1 MSRLHLVVLF
11 ILFTFQSFSQAKLKQ
26 IVSFADEQFKKGDYY
41 YALEYYKLALAQD
54 SNSLELTWK
63 YAETHRAY
71 KDYFQAEKYYAL
83 VYAKDNDLIYP
94 ASLLNLGL
102 MQKHNGNYKQAF
114 ETMKLAKKRY
124 SGGEDD
130 YLYRKSIQEV
140 DACAWAMK
148 NYADT
153 AKPMSRLP
161 LSVNSYDADFGHTVK
176 DNKLIFSSL
185 RADSIKDATQ
195 EVYSKSYKTK
205 LYASEIKNEKFEAN
219 KQIQDLIIQK
229 LNTGNGTFSLDGKK
243 FYFSACEDEGYNYRC
258 KIMFANY
265 SNGKWSKIDSL
276 KQEIN
281 PIGTNNTMPF
291 ISKLNGEEVLFF
303 ASDREG
309 TKGGLDIWY
318 AFTDENNRFK
328 AVTNVATINSIDN
341 ELTPWMDTVEN
352 KLYFSSSW
360 HYGFGGTDVFY
371 SKITGNK
378 FAAPVNIGLPFNSP
392 ANDQYFFKHNDTTY
406 VSSNRIGSYYSK
418 NPTCCSDIFAKYP
431 PKKAPEI
438 VEVKTETKTETKTNI
453 ETKIETEFQ
462 KRIKEKLPV
471 TLYFRNDEPDAS
483 SMATVTKQN
492 YINTYKLYQERYNL
506 YKTEVA
512 KGLPQNEASKKQRD
526 LDEFFQKNV
535 DKGATD
541 LISFTDMILQEL
553 KNGSVVT
560 LTIKGFASPVAKTAY
575 NVNLTKRRISSL
587 TNYFNETNNGEFKE
601 YIQGKGKNGGKLIF
615 AIVPFGEYTAN
626 QTTSDDIK
634 NQSSSVFSK
643 EAGIERKIQ
652 IENVSFDKGDVP
664 FPIESLNPIFT
675 AGEVKKGD
683 KITGSFK
690 IDNISSETIELELDN
705 SDTAIQA
712 SFNSIKVA
720 PKSSTIVTFV
730 VDTQTM
736 SGLSKNMFKVKVK
749 GFLDSIEFF
758 VTSEV
763 K

>member
-1 MSRLHLVVLF
+1 MSRLHLVFLFVLIF
-11 ILFTFQSFSQAKLKQ
+11 FNSFSQAKLKQ
-26 IVSFADEQFKKGDYY
+26 IVAFADEQYKKGDYF
-41 YALEYYKLALAQD
+41 YALDFYKQALGQD
-54 SNSLELTWK
+54 STNLEILWK

-71 KDYFQAEKYYAL
+71 KDYVQAEKYYAL
-83 VYAKDNDLIYP
+83 VYAKDIEEKYP
-94 ASLLNLGL
+94 ASILYMGL
-102 MQKHNGNYKQAF
+102 MQKQNGNYSRAF
-114 ETMKLAKKRY
+114 ETMKLAKKRFAD
-124 SGGEDD
+124 GEFD
-130 YLYRKSIQEV
+130 YFYRKSIQEV
-140 DACAWAMK
+140 DACAWAQK
-148 NYADT
+148 NYTDT
-153 AKPMSRLP
+153 SQPMKRLP
-161 LSVNSYDADFGHTVK
+161 LTVNSYDADFGHTIK
-176 DNKLIFSSL
+176 DNILIFSSL

-195 EVYSKSYKTK
+195 EVYSKNYKTK
-205 LYASEIKNEKFEAN
+205 LYSSVIKNEKFEAN

-229 LNTGNGTFSLDGKK
+229 LNTGNGSFSFDGKK

-258 KIMFANY
+258 KIMVANY
-265 SNGKWSKIDSL
+265 ANGKWSKIDSL

-281 PIGTNNTMPF
+281 PLGTNNTMPF
-291 ISKLNGEEVLFF
+291 ISKLNGEEVLYF

-318 AFTDENNRFK
+318 AYPEGVNRFK
-328 AVTNVATINSIDN
+328 AIMNVAAINSADN
-341 ELTPWMDTVEN
+341 ELSPWVDTIEN
-352 KLYFSSSW
+352 RLYFSSSW
-360 HYGFGGTDVFY
+360 HNGFGGQDIFY
-371 SKITGNK
+371 SKINGNK
-378 FAAPVNIGLPFNSP
+378 FAAPTNAGLPINSP
-392 ANDQYFFKHNDTTY
+392 ANDQYYFKHNDTIY
-406 VSSNRIGSYYSK
+406 VSSNRLGSYYSK
-418 NPTCCSDIFAKYP
+418 NPTCCSDIFAIYP
-431 PKKAPEI
+431 PKKTQEI
-438 VEVKTETKTETKTNI
+438 VEVKTETKT

-483 SMATVTKQN
+483 SLATSTKQN
-492 YINTYKLYQERYNL
+492 YINTYKLYQERYPL

-512 KGLPQNEASKKQRD
+512 KGLTEVEASKKQND
-526 LDEFFQKNV
+526 LDNFFQKNV

-541 LISFTDMILQEL
+541 LISFSDMILQEL
-553 KNGSVVT
+553 KSGSVVT

-587 TNYFNETNNGEFKE
+587 TNYFSEKNNGEFKQ
-601 YIQGKGKNGGKLIF
+601 YIQGKAQNGGKLIF

-634 NQSSSVFSK
+634 NQSSSVYSK

-652 IENVSFDKGDVP
+652 IENVSFDKGEVP

-690 IDNISSETIELELDN
+690 VENISSEAIELELDN
-705 SDTAIQA
+705 IDTAVQA
-712 SFNSIKVA
+712 TFNSITVGA
-720 PKSSTIVTFV
+720 KSSAIVTFV

-749 GFLDSIEFF
+749 GFQDSIEFF
-758 VTSEV
+758 ITSEV

>member
-1 MSRLHLVVLF
+1 MSRLHLVFLFVLIF
-11 ILFTFQSFSQAKLKQ
+11 FNSFSQAKLKQ
-26 IVSFADEQFKKGDYY
+26 IVAFADEQYKKGDYF
-41 YALEYYKLALAQD
+41 YALDFYKQALGQD
-54 SNSLELTWK
+54 STNLEILWK

-71 KDYFQAEKYYAL
+71 KDYVQAEKYYAL
-83 VYAKDNDLIYP
+83 VYAKDIEEKYP
-94 ASLLNLGL
+94 ASILYMGL
-102 MQKHNGNYKQAF
+102 MQKQNGNYSRAF
-114 ETMKLAKKRY
+114 ETMKLAKKRFAD
-124 SGGEDD
+124 GEFD
-130 YLYRKSIQEV
+130 YFYRKSIQEV
-140 DACAWAMK
+140 DACAWAQK
-148 NYADT
+148 NYTDT
-153 AKPMSRLP
+153 SQPMKRLP
-161 LSVNSYDADFGHTVK
+161 LTVNSYDADFGHTIK
-176 DNKLIFSSL
+176 DNILIFSSL

-195 EVYSKSYKTK
+195 EVYSKNYKTK
-205 LYASEIKNEKFEAN
+205 LYSSVIKYEKFEAN

-229 LNTGNGTFSLDGKK
+229 LNTGNGSFSFDGKK

-258 KIMFANY
+258 KIMVANY
-265 SNGKWSKIDSL
+265 ANGKWSKIDSL

-281 PIGTNNTMPF
+281 PLGTNNTMPF
-291 ISKLNGEEVLFF
+291 ISKLNGEEVLYF

-318 AFTDENNRFK
+318 AYPEGVNRFK
-328 AVTNVATINSIDN
+328 AIMNVAAINSAEN
-341 ELTPWMDTVEN
+341 ELSPWVDTIEN
-352 KLYFSSSW
+352 RLYFSSSW
-360 HYGFGGTDVFY
+360 HNGFGGQDVFY
-371 SKITGNK
+371 SKINGNK
-378 FAAPVNIGLPFNSP
+378 FATPTNAGLPINSP
-392 ANDQYFFKHNDTTY
+392 ANDQYYFKHNDTIY
-406 VSSNRIGSYYSK
+406 VSSNRLGSYYSK
-418 NPTCCSDIFAKYP
+418 NPTCCSDIFAIYP
-431 PKKAPEI
+431 PKKTQEI
-438 VEVKTETKTETKTNI
+438 VEVKTETKT

-483 SMATVTKQN
+483 SLATSTKQN
-492 YINTYKLYQERYNL
+492 YINTYKLYQERYPL

-512 KGLPQNEASKKQRD
+512 KGLTEVEASKKQND
-526 LDEFFQKNV
+526 LDNFFQKNV

-541 LISFTDMILQEL
+541 LISFSDMILQEL
-553 KNGSVVT
+553 KSGSVVT

-587 TNYFNETNNGEFKE
+587 TNYFSEKNNGEFKQ
-601 YIQGKGKNGGKLIF
+601 YIQGKAQNGGKLIF

-634 NQSSSVFSK
+634 NQSSSVYSK

-652 IENVSFDKGDVP
+652 IENVSFDKGEVP

-690 IDNISSETIELELDN
+690 VENISSEAIELELDN
-705 SDTAIQA
+705 IDTAVQA
-712 SFNSIKVA
+712 TFNSITVGA
-720 PKSSTIVTFV
+720 KSSAIVTFV

-749 GFLDSIEFF
+749 GFQDSIEFF
-758 VTSEV
+758 ITSEV

>member
-1 MSRLHLVVLF
+1 MSRLHLVFLFVLIF
-11 ILFTFQSFSQAKLKQ
+11 FNSFSQAKLKQ
-26 IVSFADEQFKKGDYY
+26 IVAFADEQYKKGDYF
-41 YALEYYKLALAQD
+41 YALDFYKQALGQD
-54 SNSLELTWK
+54 STNLEILWK

-71 KDYFQAEKYYAL
+71 KDYVQAEKYYAL
-83 VYAKDNDLIYP
+83 VYAKDIEEKYP
-94 ASLLNLGL
+94 ASILYMGL
-102 MQKHNGNYKQAF
+102 MQKQNGNYSRAF
-114 ETMKLAKKRY
+114 ETMKLAKKRFAD
-124 SGGEDD
+124 GEFD
-130 YLYRKSIQEV
+130 YFYRKSIQEV
-140 DACAWAMK
+140 DACAWAQK
-148 NYADT
+148 NYTDT
-153 AKPMSRLP
+153 SQPMKRLP
-161 LSVNSYDADFGHTVK
+161 LTVNSYDADFGHTIK
-176 DNKLIFSSL
+176 DNILIFSSL

-195 EVYSKSYKTK
+195 EVYSKNYKTK
-205 LYASEIKNEKFEAN
+205 LYSSVIKTEKFEAN

-229 LNTGNGTFSLDGKK
+229 LNTGNGSFSFDGKK

-258 KIMFANY
+258 KIMVANY
-265 SNGKWSKIDSL
+265 ANGKWSKIDSL

-281 PIGTNNTMPF
+281 PLGTNNTMPF
-291 ISKLNGEEVLFF
+291 ISKLNGEEVLYF

-318 AFTDENNRFK
+318 AYPEGVNRFK
-328 AVTNVATINSIDN
+328 AIMNVAAINSADN
-341 ELTPWMDTVEN
+341 ELSPWVDTIEN
-352 KLYFSSSW
+352 RLYFSSSW
-360 HYGFGGTDVFY
+360 HNGFGGQDVFY
-371 SKITGNK
+371 SKINGNK
-378 FAAPVNIGLPFNSP
+378 FATPTNAGLPINSP
-392 ANDQYFFKHNDTTY
+392 ANDQYYFKHNDTIY
-406 VSSNRIGSYYSK
+406 VSSNRLGSYYSK
-418 NPTCCSDIFAKYP
+418 NPTCCSDIFAIYP
-431 PKKAPEI
+431 PKKTQEI
-438 VEVKTETKTETKTNI
+438 VEVKTETKT

-483 SMATVTKQN
+483 SLATSTKQN
-492 YINTYKLYQERYNL
+492 YINTYKLYQERYPL

-512 KGLPQNEASKKQRD
+512 KGLTEVEASKKQND
-526 LDEFFQKNV
+526 LDNFFQKNV

-541 LISFTDMILQEL
+541 LISFSDMILQEL
-553 KNGSVVT
+553 KSGSVVT

-587 TNYFNETNNGEFKE
+587 TNYFSEKNNGEFKQ
-601 YIQGKGKNGGKLIF
+601 YIQGKAQNGGKLIF

-634 NQSSSVFSK
+634 NQSSSVYSK

-652 IENVSFDKGDVP
+652 IENVSFDKGEVP

-690 IDNISSETIELELDN
+690 VENISSEAIELELDN
-705 SDTAIQA
+705 IDTAVQA
-712 SFNSIKVA
+712 TFNSITVGA
-720 PKSSTIVTFV
+720 KSSAIVTFV

-749 GFLDSIEFF
+749 GFQDSIEFF
-758 VTSEV
+758 ITSEV

>member
-11 ILFTFQSFSQAKLKQ
+11 VLFTFQSFSQAKLKQ
-26 IVSFADEQFKKGDYY
+26 IVSFADEQYKKGDYY
-41 YALEYYKLALAQD
+41 YALEYYKQALAQD

-63 YAETHRAY
+63 YAENQRAY
-71 KDYFQAEKYYAL
+71 KDYVQAEKYYAL
-83 VYAKDNDLIYP
+83 VYARDNDLVYP
-94 ASLLNLGL
+94 ASLLYLGL
-102 MQKHNGNYKQAF
+102 MQKQNGNYKQAF

-153 AKPMSRLP
+153 AQPMSRLP
-161 LSVNSYDADFGHTVK
+161 LSVNSYDAEFGHTIR
-176 DNKLIFSSL
+176 DNRLIFSSL
-185 RADSIKDATQ
+185 RADSTKDATQ
-195 EVYSKSYKTK
+195 EVYSKNYKTK

-258 KIMFANY
+258 KIMVANY
-265 SNGKWSKIDSL
+265 SKGKWSKIDSL

-281 PIGTNNTMPF
+281 PLGTNNTMPF

-318 AFTDENNRFK
+318 AFPDENNRFK
-328 AVTNVATINSIDN
+328 AITNVAAINSIDN

-378 FAAPVNIGLPFNSP
+378 FAAPINIGLPLNSP

-438 VEVKTETKTETKTNI
+438 VEVKTETKTETKI

-512 KGLPQNEASKKQRD
+512 KGLPQDEASKKQSD

-535 DKGATD
+535 DKGAAD

-587 TNYFNETNNGEFKE
+587 TNYFNETNNGEFKQ
-601 YIQGKGKNGGKLIF
+601 YIQGKAKNGGKLIF

-626 QTTSDDIK
+626 QTTSDDVK
-634 NQSSSVFSK
+634 NQSNSVFSR

-652 IENVSFDKGDVP
+652 IENVSFDKGEVP

-705 SDTAIQA
+705 SDAAIQA

-720 PKSSTIVTFV
+720 PKSSAIVTFV

-749 GFLDSIEFF
+749 GFQDSIEFF

>member
-1 MSRLHLVVLF
+1 
-11 ILFTFQSFSQAKLKQ
+11 
-26 IVSFADEQFKKGDYY
+26 
-41 YALEYYKLALAQD
+41 
-54 SNSLELTWK
+54 
-63 YAETHRAY
+63 
-71 KDYFQAEKYYAL
+71 
-83 VYAKDNDLIYP
+83 
-94 ASLLNLGL
+94 
-102 MQKHNGNYKQAF
+102 
-114 ETMKLAKKRY
+114 
-124 SGGEDD
+124 
-130 YLYRKSIQEV
+130 
-140 DACAWAMK
+140 
-148 NYADT
+148 
-153 AKPMSRLP
+153 
-161 LSVNSYDADFGHTVK
+161 
-176 DNKLIFSSL
+176 
-185 RADSIKDATQ
+185 
-195 EVYSKSYKTK
+195 
-205 LYASEIKNEKFEAN
+205 
-219 KQIQDLIIQK
+219 
-229 LNTGNGTFSLDGKK
+229 
-243 FYFSACEDEGYNYRC
+243 
-258 KIMFANY
+258 
-265 SNGKWSKIDSL
+265 
-276 KQEIN
+276 
-281 PIGTNNTMPF
+281 
-291 ISKLNGEEVLFF
+291 
-303 ASDREG
+303 
-309 TKGGLDIWY
+309 
-318 AFTDENNRFK
+318 
-328 AVTNVATINSIDN
+328 
-341 ELTPWMDTVEN
+341 
-352 KLYFSSSW
+352 
-360 HYGFGGTDVFY
+360 VFY

-378 FAAPVNIGLPFNSP
+378 FAAPVNIGLPLNSP

-438 VEVKTETKTETKTNI
+438 VEVKTETKTETKI

-512 KGLPQNEASKKQRD
+512 KGLPQDEASKKQRD

-535 DKGATD
+535 DKGAAD

-587 TNYFNETNNGEFKE
+587 TNYFNETNNGEFKQ
-601 YIQGKGKNGGKLIF
+601 YIQGKAKNGGKLIF

-626 QTTSDDIK
+626 QTTSDDVK
-634 NQSSSVFSK
+634 NQSNSVFSR

-652 IENVSFDKGDVP
+652 IENVSFDKGEVP

-705 SDTAIQA
+705 SDAAIQA

-720 PKSSTIVTFV
+720 PKSSAIVTFV

-749 GFLDSIEFF
+749 GFQDSIEFF

>member
-1 MSRLHLVVLF
+1 MSRLHLVFLF
-11 ILFTFQSFSQAKLKQ
+11 VFFSFQFFSQAKLKQ
-26 IVSFADEQFKKGDYY
+26 IVSFADEQYKKGDYY
-41 YALEYYKLALAQD
+41 YALEYYKQALAQD

-63 YAETHRAY
+63 FAETQRAY
-71 KDYFQAEKYYAL
+71 KDYVQAEKYYAL
-83 VYAKDNDLIYP
+83 VYAKDLEEKYP
-94 ASLLNLGL
+94 ASILYLGL
-102 MQKHNGNYKQAF
+102 MQKQNGNYSRAF
-114 ETMKLAKKRY
+114 ETLKLAKKRFA
-124 SGGEDD
+124 GGEYD
-130 YLYRKSIQEV
+130 YYYRKSIQEV
-140 DACAWAMK
+140 DACAWALK
-148 NYADT
+148 NYSDT
-153 AKPMSRLP
+153 AQPMKRLP
-161 LSVNSYDADFGHTVK
+161 LTVNSYDAEFGHSIR

-185 RADSIKDATQ
+185 RADSTKDATQ
-195 EVYSKSYKTK
+195 EVYSKNYKTK
-205 LYASEIKNEKFEAN
+205 LYASDIKNEKFEAN
-219 KQIQDLIIQK
+219 KQIQDLILQK
-229 LNTGNGTFSLDGKK
+229 LNTGNGSFSLDGKK

-258 KIMFANY
+258 KIMVANY
-265 SNGKWSKIDSL
+265 NNGKWSKIDSL

-281 PIGTNNTMPF
+281 PFGTNNTMPL

-318 AFTDENNRFK
+318 AFPEGENRFK
-328 AVTNVATINSIDN
+328 AITNVSAINSIDN
-341 ELTPWMDTVEN
+341 ELSPWMDTVEN
-352 KLYFSSSW
+352 RLYFSSSW
-360 HYGFGGTDVFY
+360 HNGFGGQDVFY
-371 SKITGNK
+371 SKINGNK
-378 FAAPVNIGLPFNSP
+378 FAAPTNAGLPINSP
-392 ANDQYFFKHNDTTY
+392 ANDQYYFKHKDTVY

-418 NPTCCSDIFAKYP
+418 NPTCCSDIFAIFP

-438 VEVKTETKTETKTNI
+438 VEVKTETKTEIKT

-492 YINTYKLYQERYNL
+492 YINTYKLYQERYSL

-512 KGLPQNEASKKQRD
+512 KGLQQDEASKKQRE

-535 DKGATD
+535 DKGAAD

-587 TNYFNETNNGEFKE
+587 TNYFNETNNGEFKQ
-601 YIQGKGKNGGKLIF
+601 YIQGKAKNGGKLIF

-626 QTTSDDIK
+626 QTTSDDVK
-634 NQSSSVFSK
+634 NQSNSVFSK

-652 IENVSFDKGDVP
+652 IENVSFDKGEVP

-690 IDNISSETIELELDN
+690 IENISTESIELELDN
-705 SDTAIQA
+705 QDPSIQA
-712 SFNSIKVA
+712 SFSSIKVA
-720 PKSSTIVTFV
+720 PKSSAIVTFV

-736 SGLSKNMFKVKVK
+736 SGLSKNMFKIKVK
-749 GFLDSIEFF
+749 GFQDSIEFF
-758 VTSEV
+758 ITSEV

>member
-1 MSRLHLVVLF
+1 MSRLHIVFLF
-11 ILFTFQSFSQAKLKQ
+11 VLFTFQSFSQAKLKQ
-26 IVSFADEQFKKGDYY
+26 IVSFADEQYKKGDYY
-41 YALEYYKLALAQD
+41 YALEYYKQALAQD

-63 YAETHRAY
+63 FAETQRAY
-71 KDYFQAEKYYAL
+71 KDYVQAEKYYAL
-83 VYAKDNDLIYP
+83 VYARDNDLVYP
-94 ASLLNLGL
+94 ASLLYLGL
-102 MQKHNGNYKQAF
+102 MQKQNGNYKQAF

-148 NYADT
+148 NFSDT
-153 AKPMSRLP
+153 ASPMKRLP
-161 LSVNSYDADFGHTVK
+161 LTVNSYDAEFGHTIR

-185 RADSIKDATQ
+185 RADSTKDATQ
-195 EVYSKSYKTK
+195 EVYSKNYKTK
-205 LYASEIKNEKFEAN
+205 LYASDIKNEKFEAN

-258 KIMFANY
+258 KIMVANY
-265 SNGKWSKIDSL
+265 NNGKWSKIDSL
-276 KQEIN
+276 KKEIN
-281 PIGTNNTMPF
+281 PFGTNNTMPF

-318 AFTDENNRFK
+318 AFPTENNRFK
-328 AVTNVATINSIDN
+328 AITNLAAINSIDN

-378 FAAPVNIGLPFNSP
+378 FAAPINIGLPLNSP

-438 VEVKTETKTETKTNI
+438 VEVKTETKTETK
-453 ETKIETEFQ
+453 IETEFQ

-483 SMATVTKQN
+483 SMATATKQN
-492 YINTYKLYQERYNL
+492 YINTYKLYQERYNI

-512 KGLPQNEASKKQRD
+512 KGLPQDEASKKQRD

-535 DKGATD
+535 DKGAAD

-601 YIQGKGKNGGKLIF
+601 YIQGKAKNGGKLIF

-626 QTTSDDIK
+626 QTTSDDVK

-652 IENVSFDKGDVP
+652 IENVSFDKGEVP
-664 FPIESLNPIFT
+664 FPIESLNLIFT

-705 SDTAIQA
+705 SDVAIQA

-720 PKSSTIVTFV
+720 PKSSAIVTFV

-749 GFLDSIEFF
+749 GFQDSIEFF

>member
-1 MSRLHLVVLF
+1 MSRLHLVFLFVLIF
-11 ILFTFQSFSQAKLKQ
+11 FNSFSQAKLKQ
-26 IVSFADEQFKKGDYY
+26 IVAFADEQYKKGDYF
-41 YALEYYKLALAQD
+41 YALDFYKQALGQD
-54 SNSLELTWK
+54 STNLEILWK

-71 KDYFQAEKYYAL
+71 KDYVQAEKYYAL
-83 VYAKDNDLIYP
+83 VYAKDIEEKYP
-94 ASLLNLGL
+94 ASILYMGL
-102 MQKHNGNYKQAF
+102 MQKQNGNYSRAF
-114 ETMKLAKKRY
+114 ETMKLAKKRFAD
-124 SGGEDD
+124 GEFD
-130 YLYRKSIQEV
+130 YFYRKSIQEV
-140 DACAWAMK
+140 DACAWAQK
-148 NYADT
+148 NYTDT
-153 AKPMSRLP
+153 SQPMKRLP
-161 LSVNSYDADFGHTVK
+161 LTVNSYDADFGHTIK
-176 DNKLIFSSL
+176 DNILIFSSL

-195 EVYSKSYKTK
+195 EVYSKNYKTK
-205 LYASEIKNEKFEAN
+205 LYSSVIKNEKFEAN

-229 LNTGNGTFSLDGKK
+229 LNTGNGSFSFDGKK

-258 KIMFANY
+258 KIMVANY
-265 SNGKWSKIDSL
+265 ANGKWSKIDSL

-281 PIGTNNTMPF
+281 PLGTNNTMPF
-291 ISKLNGEEVLFF
+291 ISKLNGEEVLYF

-318 AFTDENNRFK
+318 AYPEGVNRFK
-328 AVTNVATINSIDN
+328 AIMNVAAINSAEN
-341 ELTPWMDTVEN
+341 ELSPWVDTIEN
-352 KLYFSSSW
+352 RLYFSSSW
-360 HYGFGGTDVFY
+360 HNGFGGQDVFY
-371 SKITGNK
+371 SKINGNK
-378 FAAPVNIGLPFNSP
+378 FATPTNAGLPINSP
-392 ANDQYFFKHNDTTY
+392 ANDQYYFKHNDTIY
-406 VSSNRIGSYYSK
+406 VSSNRLGSYYSK
-418 NPTCCSDIFAKYP
+418 NPTCCSDIFAIYP
-431 PKKAPEI
+431 PKKTQEI
-438 VEVKTETKTETKTNI
+438 VEVKTETKT

-483 SMATVTKQN
+483 SLATSTKQN
-492 YINTYKLYQERYNL
+492 YINTYKLYQERYPL

-512 KGLPQNEASKKQRD
+512 KGLTEVEASKKQND
-526 LDEFFQKNV
+526 LDNFFQKNV

-541 LISFTDMILQEL
+541 LISFSDMILQEL
-553 KNGSVVT
+553 KSGSVVT

-587 TNYFNETNNGEFKE
+587 TNYFSEKNNGEFKQ
-601 YIQGKGKNGGKLIF
+601 YIQGKAQNGGKLIF

-634 NQSSSVFSK
+634 NQSSSVYSK

-652 IENVSFDKGDVP
+652 IENVSFDKGEVP

-690 IDNISSETIELELDN
+690 VENISSEAIELELDN
-705 SDTAIQA
+705 IDTAVQA
-712 SFNSIKVA
+712 TFNSITVGA
-720 PKSSTIVTFV
+720 KSSAIVTFV

-749 GFLDSIEFF
+749 GFQDSIEFF
-758 VTSEV
+758 ITSEV

>member
-1 MSRLHLVVLF
+1 MSRLHLVFLF
-11 ILFTFQSFSQAKLKQ
+11 VLFTFQSFSQVKLKQ
-26 IVSFADEQFKKGDYY
+26 IVSFADEQYKKGDYY
-41 YALEYYKLALAQD
+41 YALEYYKQALAQD
-54 SNSLELTWK
+54 SNSLELIWK

-83 VYAKDNDLIYP
+83 AYAKDKDLVYP
-94 ASLLNLGL
+94 ASLLYLGL

-114 ETMKLAKKRY
+114 ETMKQAKKRY

-130 YLYRKSIQEV
+130 YLYLKSIQEV
-140 DACAWAMK
+140 DACAWALK
-148 NYADT
+148 NYSDT
-153 AKPMSRLP
+153 VQPMKRLP
-161 LSVNSYDADFGHTVK
+161 LTVNSYDAEFGHAIR

-185 RADSIKDATQ
+185 RSDSTKDNNQ
-195 EVYSKSYKTK
+195 EVYSNNYKTK
-205 LYASEIKNEKFEAN
+205 LYSSTIKNEKFEEN
-219 KQIQDLIIQK
+219 QQIQDLIIQK
-229 LNTGNGTFSLDGKK
+229 LNTGNGSFSLDGKK

-258 KIMFANY
+258 RIMVANY

-276 KQEIN
+276 KKEIN
-281 PIGTNNTMPF
+281 VIGTNNTMPL
-291 ISKLNGEEVLFF
+291 ITKLNGEEVLFF
-303 ASDREG
+303 ASDREE

-318 AFTDENNRFK
+318 AFPEGENRFR
-328 AVTNVATINSIDN
+328 AITNVSAVNSIDN
-341 ELTPWMDTVEN
+341 ELSPWLDTLEN
-352 KLYFSSSW
+352 RLYFSSSW
-360 HYGFGGTDVFY
+360 HYGFGGQDVFY
-371 SKITGNK
+371 SKINGNK
-378 FAAPVNIGLPFNSP
+378 FAAPTNAGLPINSP
-392 ANDQYFFKHNDTTY
+392 ANDQYYFKHNDTVY

-418 NPTCCSDIFAKYP
+418 NPTCCSDIFAIFP

-438 VEVKTETKTETKTNI
+438 VEVKKETKTEIKT

-483 SMATVTKQN
+483 SLATSTKQN
-492 YINTYKLYQERYNL
+492 YINTYKLYQEKYSL

-512 KGLPQNEASKKQRD
+512 KGLTDVEASKKQND

-541 LISFTDMILQEL
+541 LISFSDMILQEL
-553 KNGSVVT
+553 KSGSVVT

-587 TNYFNETNNGEFKE
+587 TNYFIEKNNGEFKQ
-601 YIQGKGKNGGKLIF
+601 YIQGKAQNGGKLIF

-634 NQSSSVFSK
+634 NQSSSVYSK

-652 IENVSFDKGDVP
+652 IENVSFDKGEVP

-690 IDNISSETIELELDN
+690 VENISSEAIELELDN
-705 SDTAIQA
+705 IDTAVQA
-712 SFNSIKVA
+712 TFNSITVGA
-720 PKSSTIVTFV
+720 KSSAIVTFV

-749 GFLDSIEFF
+749 GFQDSIEFF
-758 VTSEV
+758 ITSEV